1 MQHRNRTDHIHA
13 TAQIDGQNGLQTV
26 SLNESLN
33 HLLNHYH
40 IGAGSRIT
48 LTRLGPACRPHAAD
62 KHSPTY
68 QLLSPN
74 TQTNNGFGHHSTVAP
89 TVAGPAPVIHLMKMA
104 DLLMDNIRYA

>member
-74 TQTNNGFGHHSTVAP
+74 TQTNNGFSHHTKLGTNRRRPGTRDSSDEN
-89 TVAGPAPVIHLMKMA
+89 GGL
-104 DLLMDNIRYA
+104 IRG